1 MRDKKLWIT
10 VALLVINTFIVLF
23 ALGVKDAWNAIVFY
37 EEFSEIPKEGT
48 YKIETVEDYIKFA
61 ETVSMGNSYKNCE
74 IILMEDLDFQHVE
87 KIPVAGSGEEITT
100 FFGTFNGNGHKI
112 CGVDMNVADGDAAL
126 FADLGGMVLNLTL
139 KESQFTGQVCAGIAV
154 ELKSGGSILNCYVDA
169 ECDGELAG
177 TLAGRLR
184 GYLFN
189 CVATGDTLYGER
201 RGAYVEQCYLE
212 NGAQYVSAV
221 DETIVLNVS
230 TVIEQLNAYLPRVSA
245 FHNRLDMLKWSGENV
260 PALTDEKAVL
270 LEEVLVET
278 KINKKRTILK
288 AYYSHH
294 QDHWSV
300 ALPPG
305 LENVQMTVYAKNTNG
320 KTERFKRHAGEQTIL
335 YTDGQ
340 YQYFIDF
347 LMIQDAD
354 TILIDLGEN
363 KSLNDVYQNKRKE
376 FPGFITKI
384 DAQGNVENEYLKAFY
399 GHGNDS
405 WEADKKSYNLKFE
418 SETDFLGLGAD
429 DDYALLAAYRDDS
442 LMCYITTTTMNQ
454 NLDFPYA
461 LDFKLMNLYVNGEYL
476 GVYFLVE
483 KIELSKTRID
493 ISSVYEEMKKE
504 YGKKLET
511 YSFESWKDSES
522 LAERYYYNVE
532 NNPKDLTGGY
542 LLELDVS
549 DYDETASRFVTSRGN
564 RYTMKRANYS
574 SKEQVNYIADYWQ
587 EFEDA
592 LYSET
597 GYNHLGKYYTEYIDL
612 ESFAKQW
619 LMYELTIENSMA
631 SSVYFYK
638 ESDVTGDGLL
648 HACFP
653 WDMEHSYLTYSA
665 QNEMWLKD
673 SLTSNRYWSRFWI
686 HEDFREEVRRLW
698 NEEFLEVIA
707 KMVAEEPSNAEDSMK
722 NISWYKESL
731 VNIAAMERSRWWKM
745 NPIERCEVIRDFLN
759 TRVDALSV
767 LLFE

>member
-1 MRDKKLWIT
+1 MKDKKIWTTI
-10 VALLVINTFIVLF
+10 ALLVINTLIVLF
-23 ALGVKDAWNAIVFY
+23 ALGVKEAWNAIVVY
-37 EEFSEIPKEGT
+37 EEFSENPKEGT
-48 YKIETVEDYIKFA
+48 YKIETVEDYLQFA
-61 ETVSMGNSYKNCE
+61 ETVSKGNSYKNCE
-74 IILMEDLDFQHVE
+74 IILMEDLDFQGIG

-100 FFGTFNGNGHKI
+100 FFGTFNGNGHTI
-112 CGVDMNVADGDAAL
+112 RGINISNPEGDAAL
-126 FADLGGMVLNLTL
+126 FADLGGMVLNLVV
-139 KESQFTGQVCAGIAV
+139 KESRFEGQVCAGIAI

-169 ECDGELAG
+169 ECVGEIVGAL
-177 TLAGRLR
+177 TGRLR

-189 CVATGDTLYGER
+189 CVASAKALYGER
-201 RGAYVEQCYLE
+201 RGAYVEECYLK
-212 NGAQYVSAV
+212 NDAQYVSAL
-221 DETIVLNVS
+221 DESIILDTLTVAERLNG
-230 TVIEQLNAYLPRVSA
+230 YLPRVSA
-245 FHNRLDMLKWSGENV
+245 FHNRLDMLKWNGDSELV
-260 PALTDEKAVL
+260 LTDEKAVL

-278 KINKKRTILK
+278 EIDQERTILK

-294 QDHWSV
+294 QDHWNV

-305 LENVQMTVYAKNTNG
+305 LEDVQMTVYAKNTRGNI
-320 KTERFKRHAGEQTIL
+320 ERFKRHAGEETIL
-335 YTDGQ
+335 YTDGE

-347 LMIQDAD
+347 LMIQDAE
-354 TILIDLGEN
+354 TILINLGDN
-363 KSLNDVYQNKRKE
+363 KTLDDVYQNKRKE

-384 DAQGNVENEYLKAFY
+384 DVNGSCQKEYLKAFY

-418 SETDFLGLGAD
+418 TETDFFGLGAD
-429 DDYALLAAYRDDS
+429 EDYALLAAYRDDS

-483 KIELSKTRID
+483 KIKLSENRIN

-511 YSFESWKDSES
+511 YSFEKWKDPETF
-522 LAERYYYNVE
+522 AERYYYNVE
-532 NNPKDLTGGY
+532 NNPEDLSGGY

-564 RYTMKRANYS
+564 RYTLKRANYS

-597 GYNHLGKYYTEYIDL
+597 GYNDLGKYYTEYIDL

-648 HACFP
+648 HACYP
-653 WDMEHSYLTYSA
+653 WDMEHSYLSYSS
-665 QNEMWLKD
+665 QDEMWLKD

-698 NEEFLEVIA
+698 NEEFLDVISE
-707 KMVAEEPSNAEDSMK
+707 MVAEEPSNDADSMK
-722 NISWYKESL
+722 NISWYKEYL
-731 VNIAAMERSRWWKM
+731 VNIAAMERSRWCKM
-745 NPIERCEVIRDFLN
+745 NPIERCEVIRNFLN
-759 TRVDALSV
+759 KRVETLSV